1 MSISALSSTGSLSWE
16 EMMQMTN
23 ARASQKSD
31 DLGSKIF
38 KDLDTDSNGAVSL
51 KESGLSQETYDAMDT
66 DKSGTV
72 SLVEME
78 KAIELQRA
86 SMHTRMKL
94 EGQEQTQSQ
103 AQAQTETGKPSAQ
116 GLLASI
122 LNGNP
127 LAPAQGSFGGL
138 NGAGANGEELF
149 AKILADLDSDKSGG
163 ISSAESGLSQE
174 IFDTLDLDKDGN
186 VSAEEFASALE
197 KQKTAMEQ
205 VGAKP
210 TQSSSAGGSGGSGGG
225 QAVFDAMDL
234 NQDGTV
240 SAEELATAKAQQQAN
255 GSNNSP
261 FGTSQATN
269 AEKAQTLLA
278 KLANSAYTL
287 SAGSGS
293 RSSSQGLNIAV

>member
-72 SLVEME
+72 SSAEME

-94 EGQEQTQSQ
+94 EGQEQ

-116 GLLASI
+116 GLLSSI

-174 IFDTLDLDKDGN
+174 IFDTLDSDKDGS

-197 KQKTAMEQ
+197 KQQTAMEQ